1 MILNRLQGHF
11 KVVLPNKNIFRMII
25 SLLMKSFTLLRGREK
40 RSISFK
46 LDMSRTYDKM
56 EQDFD
61 NETLYAFGFDENFI
75 WIIWECNLSVSYSI
89 SLNGFP
95 FVEVPIQEVQKRKTS
110 ISFSF
115 YHGVEVLS
123 RMLVKVENDRIIH
136 GVKVGRGAPS
146 ILHLLF
152 S

>member
-1 MILNRLQGHF
+1 M
-11 KVVLPNKNIFRMII
+11 VLPNKNIFRMII

-95 FVEVPIQEVQKRKTS
+95 FVEVPI
-110 ISFSF
+110 
-115 YHGVEVLS
+115 
-123 RMLVKVENDRIIH
+123 
-136 GVKVGRGAPS
+136 
-146 ILHLLF
+146 
-152 S
+152 